1 MPKPSA
7 RSTGLPLDDTCD
19 ERENSLRLGDKAV
32 TEGAIAAFEAVT
44 EAPLPKL
51 REQLRQREV
60 SLRLEAN
67 SNVWMGRR

>member
-1 MPKPSA
+1 M
-7 RSTGLPLDDTCD
+7 
-19 ERENSLRLGDKAV
+19 RLGDKAV
-32 TEGAIAAFEAVT
+32 AEGAIAAFEAVA

-51 REQLRQREV
+51 RAQLRQLEG